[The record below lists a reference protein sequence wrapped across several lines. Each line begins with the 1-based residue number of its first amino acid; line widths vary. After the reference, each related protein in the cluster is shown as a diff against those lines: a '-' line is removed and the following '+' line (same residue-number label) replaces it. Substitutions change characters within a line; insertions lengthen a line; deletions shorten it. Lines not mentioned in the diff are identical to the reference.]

1 MKNTFFILGTVGLVI
16 LGAVFAFGATRSQS
30 GWCNFGAGGFVPVHW
45 GRHHDAQYRMDLIA
59 EVLDLEETQKEKLVE
74 IHESLKDARQAFSQ
88 VRLETFNEV
97 LDLISSE
104 TLDQDRVQ
112 QLVQRHQS
120 IVDEFSPR
128 VIAAV
133 ADFHAVLTPEQK
145 AKASEFIVKWKDR
158 IERWQEHQT

>member
-59 EVLDLEETQKEKLVE
+59 EVLDLNDTQKEKLVGVHDSMKE
-74 IHESLKDARQAFSQ
+74 ARQAFSQ
-88 VRLETFNEV
+88 IRLESMDEV

-104 TLDQDRVQ
+104 TLDQVRAQ

-120 IVDEFSPR
+120 LVDEYSPSL
-128 VIAAV
+128 IAAL
-133 ADFHAVLTPEQK
+133 ADFHAALTPEQK
-145 AKASEFIVKWKDR
+145 SKASQFLSKWKDR
-158 IERWQEHQT
+158 LEHWKQQQT